1 MSAPRLAL
9 AALVPGLLT
18 AGCFL
23 SPHGPAKAQEAAMD
37 LNVNSR
43 FGRTEIAAEKV
54 APKGREDYFEHRRG
68 WGGKV
73 RIADTELAGLKMQG
87 DDDAEVSVRVAWY
100 AMNEGELRVTILKQT
115 WHDFKGDWK
124 FVSEVRADGD
134 VGLIGEKIPAP
145 DKTSSDAPPRPRNAQ
160 FPAVRL
166 NGDRP
171 APQPEPTPE
180 PPATAAA
187 ELSPP

>member
-1 MSAPRLAL
+1 
-9 AALVPGLLT
+9 
-18 AGCFL
+18 
-23 SPHGPAKAQEAAMD
+23 MD

-73 RIADTELAGLKMQG
+73 RIADTELAGLKMLG

-100 AMNEGELRVTILKQT
+100 AMNEGELRVTLLKQT

-134 VGLIGEKIPAP
+134 VGLIGEKIPVPEKPAADSP
-145 DKTSSDAPPRPRNAQ
+145 ARPRNAQ

-166 NGDRP
+166 SGDKSEPR
-171 APQPEPTPE
+171 PEPPPE

-187 ELSPP
+187 